1 MGKTRKQVKYDQQAL
16 HLLATEIVRFRQP
29 LSGNMIPELMVDET
43 KLEEAVKELPKKERE
58 ILEKFWGLIPGTKSM
73 IGIVR
78 ADTLQD
84 KFFRN
89 LEKYPY
95 CLMGNLTLIDYLNFE
110 KLPIEEKVSLEKLWS
125 LILGTKNTISSAR
138 IRMLKDKAFRDLV
151 NHSYRLM
158 EKLTSIDYLHFFDK
172 NVKELIEKIVSKINR
187 EGCEDI
193 SDIDSIRYILIF
205 LIFMS
210 NGPQMIYE
218 DNNELDVEKEEE
230 GGFDKYALL
239 KYVWEHSYKN
249 LPDASINLQLLIGTL
264 EMLNIQDVVT
274 MKKYV
279 GLSVPKEF
287 DDSQIPQ
294 LDSFRTIREFKERI
308 FSEGSWETTEFLIC
322 GGGTLQSQ
330 KANFMEE
337 IHKIMMGHPIY
348 KYKTATKEVKL
359 STGTKTLD
367 AYNIGGLKFTDEYEC
382 MVLYL
387 NRRIW

>member
-1 MGKTRKQVKYDQQAL
+1 M
-16 HLLATEIVRFRQP
+16 
-29 LSGNMIPELMVDET
+29 
-43 KLEEAVKELPKKERE
+43 
-58 ILEKFWGLIPGTKSM
+58 
-73 IGIVR
+73 
-78 ADTLQD
+78 
-84 KFFRN
+84 
-89 LEKYPY
+89 
-95 CLMGNLTLIDYLNFE
+95 
-110 KLPIEEKVSLEKLWS
+110 
-125 LILGTKNTISSAR
+125 
-138 IRMLKDKAFRDLV
+138 
-151 NHSYRLM
+151 
-158 EKLTSIDYLHFFDK
+158 
-172 NVKELIEKIVSKINR
+172 SKINR

-193 SDIDSIRYILIF
+193 SDIDLIRYILIF
-205 LIFMS
+205 LVFIS

-239 KYVWEHSYKN
+239 NYVWEHSYKN
-249 LPDASINLQLLIGTL
+249 LPDASINLKLLIETL
-264 EMLNIQDVVT
+264 GMFDLKDILI
-274 MKKYV
+274 MKRYV
-279 GLSVPKEF
+279 GLPVPKEF

-294 LDSFRTIREFKERI
+294 LDSFKTIREFKERI
-308 FSEGSWETTEFLIC
+308 FAEGSWETTEFLIC

-382 MVLYL
+382 MALYL